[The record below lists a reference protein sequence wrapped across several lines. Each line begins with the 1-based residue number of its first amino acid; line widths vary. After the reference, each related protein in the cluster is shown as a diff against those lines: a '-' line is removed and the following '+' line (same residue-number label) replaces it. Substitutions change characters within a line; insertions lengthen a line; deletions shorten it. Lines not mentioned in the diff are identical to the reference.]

1 MPKSGLAGRE
11 ESREGEAPAEPH
23 SRKLLI
29 EKGSAGAS
37 PSRTADVET
46 AKSEYS
52 PLLSS
57 RISKYC

>member
-37 PSRTADVET
+37 PSRTAD
-46 AKSEYS
+46 